1 MIRSFRDARRIQPQ
15 RDITVTG
22 HRLAVFLFVQGVAV
36 VGAFAGG
43 YFARSDAPASAV
55 STRVGDPLGRLDAQ
69 DPPLDLHF
77 HDVLTGPVRP
87 PALSTAA
94 ASPMLA
100 EKSIA
105 RASRQATPTKASAGA
120 QSASAKAPPR
130 SALLARAVA
139 TRAVRVPDGS
149 RETANWPR
157 EGPEKTNWPREGP
170 EKTQADSVVSD
181 DGEVRALD
189 ARVRQLAERSAR
201 NRARPAAAARAGST
215 DDELIEAIGEVRR

>member
-22 HRLAVFLFVQGVAV
+22 HRLAVFLFAQGVAV

-43 YFARSDAPASAV
+43 YFARSDAPTSAV

-105 RASRQATPTKASAGA
+105 RASRQAAPTKASAGA
-120 QSASAKAPPR
+120 QSPSETVPPR

-139 TRAVRVPDGS
+139 TRAVRAPDES
-149 RETANWPR
+149 RETA
-157 EGPEKTNWPREGP
+157 KS
-170 EKTQADSVVSD
+170 DSVVSD